1 MFSGFMQSDCI
12 TIVSRLRVT
21 FSRKNISHEVKIL
34 IPLWQPDSK
43 QD

>member
-1 MFSGFMQSDCI
+1 MLAGFMQSYCI
-12 TIVSRLRVT
+12 TIVSRLRVAL
-21 FSRKNISHEVKIL
+21 SRKNISHEVKIL